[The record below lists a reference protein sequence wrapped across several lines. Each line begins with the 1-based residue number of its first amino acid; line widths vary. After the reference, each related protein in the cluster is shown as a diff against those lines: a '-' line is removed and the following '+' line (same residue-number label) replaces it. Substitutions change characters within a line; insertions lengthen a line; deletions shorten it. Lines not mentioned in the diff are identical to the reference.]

1 MTDTRY
7 RLHFPFGRTKRLGV
21 FLFALTLACPLA
33 AKQTTSTAKVK
44 AKAHKVVHMH
54 PHKPPAHVV
63 QPVFSHAAL
72 QRMHNREMLLA
83 KYHTLQE
90 QKKEKM
96 KGVVFATKSVVRAQN
111 RKLVEQHP
119 EWFTPY
125 RAPESHE
132 PADSEYVQ
140 NVTDK
145 AITRLEDQ
153 LGKPYVW
160 GGETPQEGFD
170 CSGLVFYAYNRLLA
184 AKLPRTADQMYHYP
198 RARPVNKG
206 ALRRGDLIFFHIHS
220 TDHADHVGVYLGN
233 GRFIEAPRTGERIRI
248 SDFSNDFWQDH
259 YLGAR
264 RVLSEDTVL

>member
-1 MTDTRY
+1 M
-7 RLHFPFGRTKRLGV
+7 L
-21 FLFALTLACPLA
+21 ALTLASPLSA
-33 AKQTTSTAKVK
+33 RQTTTKVK
-44 AKAHKVVHMH
+44 GHKVSHAH
-54 PHKPPAHVV
+54 THRPPAPVA

-72 QRMHNREMLLA
+72 LRMHNRELLLA
-83 KYHTLQE
+83 RYRDAQ
-90 QKKEKM
+90 QKKKAQM
-96 KGVVFATKSVVRAQN
+96 KGVVFATRSVVRAQN
-111 RKLVEQHP
+111 RKLVAQHP

-125 RAPESHE
+125 RVPESHE

-140 NVTDK
+140 NVTER

-220 TDHADHVGVYLGN
+220 TDRADHVGVYLGDN
-233 GRFIEAPRTGERIRI
+233 HFIEAPRTGERIRI
-248 SDFSNDFWQDH
+248 SDLRNDFWQEH

-264 RVLSEDTVL
+264 RILAEDTVL